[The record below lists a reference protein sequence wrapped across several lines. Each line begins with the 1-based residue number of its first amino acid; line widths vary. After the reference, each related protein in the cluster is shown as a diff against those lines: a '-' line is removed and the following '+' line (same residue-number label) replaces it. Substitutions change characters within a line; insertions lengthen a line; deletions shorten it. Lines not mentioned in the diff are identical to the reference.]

1 MKSEPKVGISRI
13 IERVTAKSDF
23 IDANQLNDIFEQ
35 MISWSLYQLN
45 GAPTSKTII
54 REKLPEEFM
63 PEDDAGSNE
72 NTTKPKRK
80 KPVTRRRFQ
89 PTSDMSEVNL
99 DELSQSL
106 PWLDVSS
113 SESESDTGK
122 FQKSPS
128 SLELEKCGYLSRKP
142 VNYKV

>member
-1 MKSEPKVGISRI
+1 M
-13 IERVTAKSDF
+13 
-23 IDANQLNDIFEQ
+23 NDIFEQ

-63 PEDDAGSNE
+63 PEDDAGPNE

-89 PTSDMSEVNL
+89 PTSDISEVNL

-113 SESESDTGK
+113 SESESDTGR
-122 FQKSPS
+122 FQNTMRRIRLENS
-128 SLELEKCGYLSRKP
+128 SFRFLT
-142 VNYKV
+142 